1 MANSWRCSKLFTIET
16 DASAVGMGAVLMQN
30 NHPVAYLSKAL
41 GVKAQTLSTYEKE
54 CLALIMAVTKW
65 KQYLQHKE
73 FTIITDQRSLI
84 HLGEQKIH
92 QSMQQKAFLKLL
104 GLQYKLVYKKGP
116 DNKAADALSRQS
128 TTETVH
134 AISVSTPKWL
144 EIIVEG
150 YRQDPQAK

>member
-1 MANSWRCSKLFTIET
+1 
-16 DASAVGMGAVLMQN
+16 
-30 NHPVAYLSKAL
+30 
-41 GVKAQTLSTYEKE
+41 
-54 CLALIMAVTKW
+54 
-65 KQYLQHKE
+65 
-73 FTIITDQRSLI
+73 
-84 HLGEQKIH
+84 
-92 QSMQQKAFLKLL
+92 MQQKTFIKLL

-150 YRQDPQAK
+150 YQQDPQAKQLLTELSVVPNNAKGYELVDGIIKYKGKIWMANHKEAHQAVLLALHASGLGAHSCITATYHKVKALFYWPNMKQDIQDYIAKC